1 MTTFDPP
8 AHFGLFVKEG
18 FFDERT
24 CQTITDEMRLDE
36 GSPATLYGRSSTG
49 AIDERVR
56 KSTRYTPSS
65 QTAHFVSERLLNCK
79 SQVEEHFGVSLRCVE
94 EPQFLRY
101 GVGDF
106 FVAHQDG
113 NTGLLRMDQESRLVS
128 VVILL
133 SRGAD
138 VPEEN
143 AYCGGAL
150 LFHDRN
156 RIQVSG
162 ELSLTRKPGTFVA
175 FRSETTHEVTPVTS
189 GERCSI
195 ASWYR

>member
-1 MTTFDPP
+1 MTTFDPL

-18 FFDERT
+18 FFDEDT
-24 CQTITDEMRLDE
+24 CQTITDEMRLEE
-36 GSPATLYGRSSTG
+36 GSPATLYGRGSTD
-49 AIDERVR
+49 AIDDRVR
-56 KSTRYTPSS
+56 KSTRYTPPGE
-65 QTAHFVSERLLNCK
+65 TDLFVRQRLIECK
-79 SQVEEHFGVSLRCVE
+79 SEVEEHFGVSLRCVE

-138 VPEEN
+138 APEEN

-150 LFHDRN
+150 LFHDR
-156 RIQVSG
+156 RTKRVPQ
-162 ELSLTRKPGTFVA
+162 ELLLTRKPGTFVA
-175 FRSETTHEVTPVTS
+175 FRSETTHEVTPVIS
-189 GERCSI
+189 GDRYSI

>member
-1 MTTFDPP
+1 MTTFDPV

-24 CQTITDEMRLDE
+24 CQTITDEMRLGE
-36 GSPATLYGRSSTG
+36 GSRATIYGSRN
-49 AIDERVR
+49 AIDDRVR
-56 KSTRYTPSS
+56 KSTRYAPPSATDLLVR
-65 QTAHFVSERLLNCK
+65 QRLLECK
-79 SQVEEHFGVSLRCVE
+79 SQVEEYFGLSLGCVE

-138 VPEEN
+138 VPKEN

-175 FRSETTHEVTPVTS
+175 FRSETTHEVTPVTF
-189 GERCSI
+189 GERYSI

>member
-1 MTTFDPP
+1 MTTFDPL

-18 FFDERT
+18 FFDERI
-24 CQTITDEMRLDE
+24 CQTIISEMRLDE
-36 GSPATLYGRSSTG
+36 GSPATLYGRGSTD
-49 AIDERVR
+49 AIDDRMR
-56 KSTRYTPSS
+56 KSTRHTPQSE
-65 QTAHFVSERLLNCK
+65 TDLFVRQQLVECK
-79 SQVEEHFGVSLRCVE
+79 SQVEEHFGVSLRCLE

-156 RIQVSG
+156 RIHVSG

-175 FRSETTHEVTPVTS
+175 FRSETTHEVTPVTF
-189 GERCSI
+189 GERYSI

>member
-1 MTTFDPP
+1 MTTFDPVV
-8 AHFGLFVKEG
+8 HFGLFVEEA

-24 CQTITDEMRLDE
+24 CQTITNEMRLDE
-36 GSPATLYGRSSTG
+36 GSPATLYGRGSTD
-49 AIDERVR
+49 AIDDRMR
-56 KSTRYTPSS
+56 KSTRHTPQSE
-65 QTAHFVSERLLNCK
+65 TVLFVRQRLLECK
-79 SQVEEHFGVSLRCVE
+79 SQVEAHFEVSLRCVE

-101 GVGDF
+101 DVGDF

-113 NTGLLRMDQESRLVS
+113 NTGLLRLDQESRLVS

-138 VPEEN
+138 APEEN

-150 LFHDRN
+150 VFHDRQRN
-156 RIQVSG
+156 QVTG
-162 ELSLTRKPGTFVA
+162 ELLLTRKPGTFVA
-175 FRSETTHEVTPVTS
+175 FRSETTHEVTPVTF
-189 GERCSI
+189 GERYSI

>member
-1 MTTFDPP
+1 MATLDPVV
-8 AHFGLFVKEG
+8 HFGLFVKEE
-18 FFDERT
+18 FFDERM
-24 CQTITDEMRLDE
+24 CNAITAEMCSGE
-36 GSPATLYGRSSTG
+36 GNPATLYGSTK

-56 KSTRYTPSS
+56 KSTRHTPTLHVAQLVS
-65 QTAHFVSERLLNCK
+65 QRLLECK
-79 SQVEEHFGVSLRCVE
+79 SEVEKHFGVSLRCVE

-113 NTGLLRMDQESRLVS
+113 NTGMLRLDQESRLVS

-133 SRGAD
+133 SRGAE

-150 LFHDRN
+150 VFHDRHTN
-156 RIQVSG
+156 RAPQ
-162 ELSLTRKPGTFVA
+162 ELLPRKPGTFVA
-175 FRSETTHEVTPVTS
+175 FRSETTHEVTPP
-189 GERCSI
+189 
-195 ASWYR
+195 